1 MTIIND
7 PLLAPYYIG
16 KDAHCYTAYEVI
28 TPDPKYSSNGEGSGQ
43 DYTKPIGHYGTFGSA
58 LRAIMKAK
66 LNKERKVYGTIEEY
80 IKHWEDIQES
90 INKVTE
96 FNQL

>member
-7 PLLAPYYIG
+7 PLIAPFYIG

-28 TPDPKYSSNGEGSGQ
+28 TPDPKYTNNGSSGQ
-43 DYTKPIGHYGTFGSA
+43 DYTKPLGHYGSFGSA
-58 LRAIMKAK
+58 LKTIMKAK
-66 LNKERKVYGTIEEY
+66 LNVENKSYNSIEEY

>member
-7 PLLAPYYIG
+7 LQLEPYYIG

-28 TPDPKYSSNGEGSGQ
+28 TPDPKYTNNGNGGQ
-43 DYTKPIGHYGTFGSA
+43 DYTKPLGHYGTFGSA

-66 LNKERKVYGTIEEY
+66 LNKEGKVYDTIEEY
-80 IKHWEDIQES
+80 IKHWENIQES

>member
-7 PLLAPYYIG
+7 PQLEPYYIG
-16 KDAHCYTAYEVI
+16 KDSHCYTAYEKI
-28 TPDPKYSSNGEGSGQ
+28 TPDPKYIQNGNGGEE
-43 DYTKPIGHYGTFGSA
+43 YTKPIGHFSSFGSA

-66 LNKERKVYGTIEEY
+66 LNEEEKTYNSIEEY
-80 IKHWEDIQES
+80 IHEWDNIRTDLEKI
-90 INKVTE
+90 TE